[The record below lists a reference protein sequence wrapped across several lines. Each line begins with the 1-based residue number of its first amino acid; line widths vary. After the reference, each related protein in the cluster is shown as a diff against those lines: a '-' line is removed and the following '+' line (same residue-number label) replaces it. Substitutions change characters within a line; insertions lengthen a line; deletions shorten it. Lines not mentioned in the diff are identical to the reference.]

1 MSKALSRVKMEVNLK
16 FRRAEES
23 DWPFLLVLRS
33 ESMNSHIINAG
44 LIPTEE
50 NHLERIK
57 YRFEYAKI
65 IIYNSLEVG
74 LLKVVKEGPVWELV
88 QIQLSSSYRGL
99 GLGKSIIN
107 GVLKEA
113 FSQNASVKLSVFK
126 ENPAK
131 KLYESL
137 GFKTYL
143 ETETAYEMQANA

>member
-1 MSKALSRVKMEVNLK
+1 MEVNLK

-23 DWPFLLVLRS
+23 DWPFLLALRS

-44 LIPTEE
+44 LIPTEA

-65 IIYNSLEVG
+65 IICNSIEIG
-74 LLKVVKEGPVWELV
+74 LLKVVKEGPVWDLV
-88 QIQLSSSYRGL
+88 QIQLNSSYRGL

-113 FSQNASVKLSVFK
+113 FSQNVSRVRNCVIAQFQSDYTHSR
-126 ENPAK
+126 
-131 KLYESL
+131 YWRDSL
-137 GFKTYL
+137 IGGGT
-143 ETETAYEMQANA
+143 

>member
-1 MSKALSRVKMEVNLK
+1 MEVNLK

>member
-1 MSKALSRVKMEVNLK
+1 MEVNLK

-74 LLKVVKEGPVWELV
+74 LLKVVKEGPVWDLV

-126 ENPAK
+126 GNPAK

>member
-1 MSKALSRVKMEVNLK
+1 MEVNLK

-74 LLKVVKEGPVWELV
+74 LLKVVKEGPVWDLV

-126 ENPAK
+126 GNPEK